1 MKIGEIL
8 EEAAKKNKND
18 VALVFEGQK
27 TKWGDFNNYVNRLS
41 HALMEL
47 NVSVGDRVAIWMSN
61 CPEYMYAYYT
71 NGRIG
76 SVSVPI
82 NTFLKADEVAFILND
97 SGTHTIYLT
106 PDYYEE
112 FQKAA
117 SKIRTV
123 KNVIINATEKEFN
136 SIFRTRDPKFQYFQL
151 QSFLKREPS
160 TTISRTFS
168 DEDLAVLIYTSGTT
182 GFPKGAML
190 THKNLISNAEMCN
203 KILVLTKK
211 DRMLLFLPMFHSFT
225 ELVCMVLP
233 VYLGIRTVV
242 LPKIDPTKIK
252 NALIKNRPTVF
263 IGVPTVYNS
272 MAQAKLSGLKRKL
285 NPVRLYVS
293 GAAPLAQDIL
303 NRFIHLYQRPLIE
316 GYGLSEASPVVSVN
330 LPGKEVP
337 LSVGKPLPGIDVKI
351 VDENEKEVKVDEVGE
366 IILRGNNI
374 MKGYWKQPE
383 ETEKALKNGW
393 LFTGD
398 MGKKDENGN
407 LYIVDR
413 KKDMLLYRGQ
423 NIYPREIEEAIY
435 NHPKVKEC
443 AVVGVKDAQKGEI
456 PKAYISLKDGEKCTE
471 KEMRE
476 YLKEKIAN
484 YKLPRYIKFLD
495 DLPKTPTGKILK
507 KDLREMAQKDTVI
520 EQDNGDN

>member
-1 MKIGEIL
+1 MKLGEIL
-8 EEAAKKNKND
+8 EETSKRIKND

-27 TKWGDFNNYVNRLS
+27 IKWGEFNTYVNRLS

-61 CPEYMYAYYT
+61 CPEYMYAYYA

-76 SVSVPI
+76 SVSVPV
-82 NTFLKADEVAFILND
+82 NTFLKGDEVAFILND
-97 SGTHTIYLT
+97 SATHTIFLT
-106 PDYYEE
+106 PDFYEE

-117 SKIRTV
+117 PKIRTV

-136 SIFRTRDPKFQYFQL
+136 SIFRTRDPKFQYFQM

-160 TTISRTFS
+160 TTTFRTFS
-168 DEDLAVLIYTSGTT
+168 EEDLGVLIYTSGTT

-190 THKNLISNAEMCN
+190 THKNIVSNANMCN
-203 KILVLTKK
+203 EVLILTKK

-233 VYLGIRTVV
+233 VFLGLRIVI
-242 LPKIDPTKIK
+242 LPKIDSSKIK
-252 NALIKNRPTVF
+252 KSLIKDRPTVF

-272 MAQAKLSGLKRKL
+272 MAQVKLSGLKRRL
-285 NPVRLYVS
+285 NPIRLYVS

-316 GYGLSEASPVVSVN
+316 GYGLSEASPVVSCN
-330 LPGKEVP
+330 LPGKERP
-337 LSVGKPLPGIDVKI
+337 LSVGLPVPGVEVKI
-351 VDENEKEVKVDEVGE
+351 VDENEREMKVDQVGE
-366 IILRGNNI
+366 IIVRGSNV
-374 MKGYWKQPE
+374 MKGYWKQPD
-383 ETEKALKNGW
+383 ETEKTLKNGW

-398 MGKKDENGN
+398 MGKKDEDGY

-435 NHPKVKEC
+435 NNPKVKEC

-456 PKAYISLKDGEKCTE
+456 PKAYISLKAGEKATE
-471 KEMRE
+471 KEMRD

-495 DLPKTPTGKILK
+495 ELPKTPTGKILK
-507 KDLREMAQKDTVI
+507 KDLRELAQKDTVVGK
-520 EQDNGDN
+520 DDGDN

>member
-1 MKIGEIL
+1 MKLGELL
-8 EEAAKKNKND
+8 EENAKKRKSD
-18 VALVFEGQK
+18 VALASEGQK
-27 TKWGDFNNYVNRLS
+27 VKWGEYNTYVNRIS

-61 CPEYMYAYYT
+61 CIEYVYAYYA
-71 NGRIG
+71 NAKIG
-76 SVSVPI
+76 AVSVPV

-97 SGTHTIYLT
+97 CGANTIFLT
-106 PDYYEE
+106 PDYYTE

-123 KNVIINATEKEFN
+123 KNVIINASEKEFN
-136 SIFRTRDPKFQYFQL
+136 SIFRTRDPKFQYFQM

-160 TTISRTFS
+160 TTIVRTFS
-168 DEDLAVLIYTSGTT
+168 DEDMAVLIYTSGTT

-190 THKNLISNAEMCN
+190 THKNLISNAYQCN
-203 KILVLTKK
+203 EILVLNKK
-211 DRMLLFLPMFHSFT
+211 DRMMLFLPMFHSFT

-233 VYLGIRTVV
+233 VYMGIRTVI
-242 LPKIDPTKIK
+242 LPKIDASKIK
-252 NALIKNRPTVF
+252 KSLIKDRPTIM
-263 IGVPTVYNS
+263 IGVPTVFNS
-272 MAQAKLSGLKRKL
+272 MAQAKLTGLKRKL

-330 LPGKEVP
+330 LPGKEKA

-351 VDENEKEVKVDEVGE
+351 VDDNEREVKPGNVGE
-366 IILRGNNI
+366 IILRGDNV

-383 ETEKALKNGW
+383 ETEKTLRNGW

-398 MGKKDENGN
+398 MGKIDEDGF

-423 NIYPREIEEAIY
+423 NIYPREIEEVLY

-443 AVVGVKDAQKGEI
+443 AVVGIKDAQKGEI
-456 PKAYISLKDGEKCTE
+456 PKAYISLKAGEKATE
-471 KEMRE
+471 KEMKD

-484 YKLPRYIKFLD
+484 YKLPRYIQFLD

-520 EQDNGDN
+520 DKDEDN